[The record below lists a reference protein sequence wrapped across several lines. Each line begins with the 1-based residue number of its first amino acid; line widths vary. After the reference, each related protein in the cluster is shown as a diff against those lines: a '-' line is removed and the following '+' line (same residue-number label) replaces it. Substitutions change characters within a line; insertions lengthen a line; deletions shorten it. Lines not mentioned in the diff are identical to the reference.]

1 MDTKAIA
8 KATTAVNRSQKKLAK
23 ATAAKDVTIAKAV
36 EKAESR
42 FTVRLTAA
50 TAAVAAA
57 QTALA
62 ALVNG
67 TPAAE

>member
-8 KATTAVNRSQKKLAK
+8 KATTAVNRSQKKLVK

-42 FTVRLTAA
+42 FTARLTAA

>member
-8 KATTAVNRSQKKLAK
+8 KAATAVNRAQKKLAK
-23 ATAAKDVTIAKAV
+23 VTAAKDVTIAKAV

-42 FTVRLTAA
+42 FTARLTAA

-62 ALVNG
+62 ALVNR

>member
-8 KATTAVNRSQKKLAK
+8 KAATAVNRSQKKLAK
-23 ATAAKDVTIAKAV
+23 VTAAKDVRFDKAV

-42 FTVRLTAA
+42 FTARLTAA

>member
-42 FTVRLTAA
+42 FTARLTAA
-50 TAAVAAA
+50 IAAVAAA
-57 QTALA
+57 QASLTALVSPA
-62 ALVNG
+62 
-67 TPAAE
+67 PAAE

>member
-23 ATAAKDVTIAKAV
+23 VSAAKDVTIAKAV

-42 FTVRLTAA
+42 FTARLAAA
-50 TAAVAAA
+50 TAAVAASS
-57 QTALA
+57 TALA

-67 TPAAE
+67 TPAGV